1 MAKEKT
7 TPTKKAPAKPAAKPA
22 PKTRAVAPR
31 PQPHLPF
38 YNSMAARFAA
48 DAGSGMEG
56 TDKDSFAIPRIV
68 VLQQLSPQCTR
79 GKPEYREDAEPGM
92 FYNTVTG
99 ELMDGNEG
107 IIVLPCAF
115 QRRFIQ
121 WGPRGSDRAGFKG
134 EWLPE
139 AVAEARVAG
148 KIQELDGALYLGEPN
163 PKKSD
168 RIEDTRNHF
177 FLVLTDEGFTQ
188 ALFSLKG
195 TQIKK
200 SKQLMAL
207 LAAVRVGGNAVP
219 TWVNKIR
226 LTTQPE
232 SNDKGSWYGVRV
244 EADGI
249 NMDDESLYTA
259 GKAFYE
265 MVISGQKRADYSQD
279 EMAHRNDED
288 DEDRF

>member
-1 MAKEKT
+1 MAKNNELT
-7 TPTKKAPAKPAAKPA
+7 TAEDKAIMPAWLATDSGA
-22 PKTRAVAPR
+22 
-31 PQPHLPF
+31 
-38 YNSMAARFAA
+38 
-48 DAGSGMEG
+48 GMEG
-56 TDKDSFAIPRIV
+56 ADKDSFAIPRIL

-79 GKPEYREDAEPGM
+79 GRPEYREGAQPGM

-99 ELMDGNEG
+99 ELMSGETG

-121 WGPRGSDRAGFKG
+121 WGARGTDRAGFKG
-134 EWLPE
+134 ELMPE
-139 AVAEARVAG
+139 DVAARRASG
-148 KIQELDGALYLGEPN
+148 EIQELDGQLFLGEPN

-177 FLVLTDEGFTQ
+177 VLVLTDSGYMQ

-207 LAAVRVGGNAVP
+207 LAAVRVNGRTVP
-219 TWVNKIR
+219 TWANKIR
-226 LTTQPE
+226 VTTQPE
-232 SNDKGSWYGVRV
+232 SNDRGSWFGIRV
-244 EADGI
+244 ESAGL
-249 NMDDESLYTA
+249 NTTSEELYTA

-265 MVISGQKRADYSQD
+265 LVMAGQKHVDYSAD
-279 EMAHRNDED
+279 EPTDHDEK
-288 DEDRF
+288 F